1 MEKSHIPGA
10 VAVRV
15 AETQAEREAI
25 YALRYQVYVREL
37 KKANVDNADHA
48 QGWIRDPEDDQP
60 QTILLY
66 SGPRDAPAGTMRL
79 RVWAQGEVD
88 QHTAQIYSLARFPD
102 LNRQAVFE
110 ISRLI
115 VSPSV
120 RSSPVAPSLFEAAYR
135 LAVGRRHAHI
145 GFLYCAPGLS
155 RAYHRLG
162 FRGYQGELI
171 PSPDGLRVPMVMIAG
186 DLEHF
191 QKVGSPL
198 TPLVQEH
205 FPAGS
210 DHHADTTD
218 YRYLVEGAFHPYEL
232 DPAAVWREM
241 QESLVDNE
249 RPASVFLDKVPPEAL
264 KRLADAATVMEAPAG
279 AVITREKL
287 VEEEMFLVLSGEFQV
302 LLNGQRL
309 VVLRPGD
316 IAGELALFLPN
327 HQRTANIEAVTPGR
341 LVVIGRKFMATIK
354 KENPALA
361 AELLENLCRIMA
373 SRQAATDVVCY
384 ATKPAPDGV

>member
-1 MEKSHIPGA
+1 MEMSHIPGA
-10 VAVRV
+10 VAVKV
-15 AETQAEREAI
+15 AQTEAEREAI
-25 YALRYQVYVREL
+25 YALRYQVYVTEL
-37 KKANVDNADHA
+37 KKANVDNADN
-48 QGWIRDPEDDQP
+48 QRGWIKDPEDDEP

-66 SGPRDAPAGTMRL
+66 CGAGEVPEGTMRV
-79 RVWAQGEVD
+79 RVWAPGEVD
-88 QHTAQIYSLARFPD
+88 QHTAHLYSLAHFPD
-102 LNRQAVFE
+102 LHTQAIFE

-120 RSSPVAPSLFEAAYR
+120 RASPVAPSLFEAAYR
-135 LAVGRRHAHI
+135 LAVGRHHAHI

-162 FRGYQGELI
+162 FRGYQGDLI
-171 PSPDGLRVPMVMIAG
+171 RTADGLRVPMVMIAG

-205 FPAGS
+205 FPPGS
-210 DHHADTTD
+210 DHHADTQD

-241 QESLVDNE
+241 QESLLENE
-249 RPASVFLDKVPPEAL
+249 RPATPFLDKVPPEAL
-264 KRLADAATVMEAPAG
+264 KLLADLATVMESPAG

-302 LLNGQRL
+302 TLHGQRL
-309 VVLRPGD
+309 TVLRPGD

-327 HQRTANIEAVTPGR
+327 HQRTANIEAITPGR
-341 LVVIGRKFMATIK
+341 LAVIGRKFLATIK

-361 AELLENLCRIMA
+361 ADLLESLCQIMA
-373 SRQAATDVVCY
+373 RRQANTDAVCY
-384 ATKPAPDGV
+384 APPGAAAIP